1 MNKRN
6 LWLFLFILIIVFI
19 WSNSMISPALSGKL
33 SHFMAAIL
41 GGNQEPSAEEH
52 FFVRKMAHF
61 FEFFALGVTALGL
74 VRQYTDDKYRKIL
87 FLLFTGVFVPLVD
100 ETIQI
105 FSSRG
110 SSITDIW
117 IDIGGFATGCA
128 LALGICV
135 IIRAIK
141 RKKTADGTT

>member
-6 LWLFLFILIIVFI
+6 LLLFLFILIIAFI
-19 WSNSMISPALSGKL
+19 WSNSMISSALSGEI
-33 SHFMAAIL
+33 SHFVALIL

-52 FFVRKMAHF
+52 FLVRKMAHF
-61 FEFFALGVTALGL
+61 LEFFALGATAFAL
-74 VRQYTDDKYRKIL
+74 VREYTDDKYRKAL
-87 FLLFTGVFVPLVD
+87 FLMFTGVIVPLVD

-110 SSITDIW
+110 PSLTDIW
-117 IDIGGFATGCA
+117 IDIGGFTTGCA